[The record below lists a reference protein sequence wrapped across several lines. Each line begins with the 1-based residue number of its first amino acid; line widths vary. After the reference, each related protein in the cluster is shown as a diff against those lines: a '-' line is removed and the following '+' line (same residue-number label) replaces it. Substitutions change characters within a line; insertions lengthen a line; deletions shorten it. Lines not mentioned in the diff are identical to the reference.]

1 MKKWLGVITLSAF
14 LLAIGSAC
22 TTKESTHSSGGFA
35 LSKTFSS
42 TEEITQDAMVIL
54 KGSVPQAY
62 KEEKSEFLLYYVY
75 EVAVDDVFQNLTDHQ
90 IKAGDTIKLYRI
102 VGFQPDKDK
111 EIAPIADHKQTEI
124 PEGEYLLFLNGG
136 YDEEVGHVRWFPNTP
151 NQLFKATGGDS
162 STEYK
167 NVFVSDEI
175 PSITEEDVL
184 NAI

>member
-1 MKKWLGVITLSAF
+1 M
-14 LLAIGSAC
+14 
-22 TTKESTHSSGGFA
+22 
-35 LSKTFSS
+35 
-42 TEEITQDAMVIL
+42 
-54 KGSVPQAY
+54 
-62 KEEKSEFLLYYVY
+62 Y
-75 EVAVDDVFQNLTDHQ
+75 EVTVDNVFQNLTDHH
-90 IKAGDTIKLYRI
+90 IEAGDTIKLYRI

-136 YDEEVGHVRWFPNTP
+136 YDEEVGHARWFPNTP

-162 STEYK
+162 GTEYK

-184 NAI
+184 DAI

>member
-1 MKKWLGVITLSAF
+1 MKKWFGVITLSAF
-14 LLAIGSAC
+14 LLVVGSAC
-22 TTKESTHSSGGFA
+22 TTKKPTHSSSGFA

-42 TEEITQDAMVIL
+42 AEEITQDAMVIL
-54 KGSVPQAY
+54 KGSVPKTY
-62 KEEKSEFLLYYVY
+62 KVEKTEVLLFYVY
-75 EVAVDDVFQNLTDHQ
+75 EVAVDNVFQNLTDHQ
-90 IKAGDTIKLYRI
+90 IEAGDTIKLYRI

-111 EIAPIADHKQTEI
+111 EIALIADHKQTEI

-162 STEYK
+162 DTAYK
-167 NVFVSDEI
+167 NVFVSDKI

-184 NAI
+184 DAI